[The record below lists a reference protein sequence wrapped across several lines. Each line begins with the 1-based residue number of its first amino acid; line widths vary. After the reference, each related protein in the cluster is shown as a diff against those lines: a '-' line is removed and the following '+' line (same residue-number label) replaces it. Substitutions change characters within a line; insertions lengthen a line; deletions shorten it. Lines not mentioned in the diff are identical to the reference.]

1 LHARKLDQKEV
12 VISNFKERKL
22 YELATEFSKVQFAN
36 DHAIKLKL
44 NCVFDESCFL
54 KFFSGNVKLQ
64 EL

>member
-1 LHARKLDQKEV
+1 MHARKLDQKEV

-22 YELATEFSKVQFAN
+22 YELATEFSKVQFADN
-36 DHAIKLKL
+36 HAIKLKL

-54 KFFSGNVKLQ
+54 KFFSGNVKLE